1 MDLLNET
8 VTSVCGAVCLVS
20 RAASR
25 SSSRRRAAVACG
37 SAASSP
43 ARCSRASQPL
53 VLRGVDLAAGGLR
66 VALVIRAYPVQISSP
81 RNAII
86 PAPDLRQLGLPDLL
100 MMIRYRRAGR

>member
-1 MDLLNET
+1 
-8 VTSVCGAVCLVS
+8 
-20 RAASR
+20 
-25 SSSRRRAAVACG
+25 
-37 SAASSP
+37 
-43 ARCSRASQPL
+43 
-53 VLRGVDLAAGGLR
+53 